1 MKLNIHELDGEQL
14 ARGATYGLALL
25 AETGFFLYALHLLK
39 EPFREWRDRRR
50 LIRAAR
56 RIDKLTKEHLLRD
69 NEKLTKQNAELDA
82 MNKHLLKVNADLTD
96 QIFNI
101 DNEDKEEP

>member
-1 MKLNIHELDGEQL
+1 MKLNELNGENI
-14 ARGATYGLALL
+14 ARGATYGFALL
-25 AETGFFLYALHLLK
+25 AEMGLCLYVLHLLK
-39 EPFREWRDRRR
+39 EPFREWRQRRK
-50 LIRAAR
+50 LIRAAKKL
-56 RIDKLTKEHLLRD
+56 DKLGKECLLRD
-69 NEKLTKQNAELDA
+69 NEKLTKQNAELNE